1 MHARKAL
8 AEVRSVL
15 RPIATSRAKKLA
27 KVTVTAECLG

>member
-1 MHARKAL
+1 MHVRKAL

-15 RPIATSRAKKLA
+15 RANSDLGGKKLA